1 MVAHDPAGD
10 VSVDVEA
17 LPLIDL
23 RRVSRGYRGEDGQ
36 LVHALDDVTLTIGP
50 GEFVCLTGPSGS
62 GKSTLLNIVGCLDRP
77 TGGAYHFAGVEVSGL
92 DANGRARLRRDSMG
106 FVFQASH
113 LLDRETARA
122 NVELPGAYRGL
133 GRDERRR
140 RADEL
145 LGMLGLAAK
154 AEQSVSVLSGGERQ
168 RVVIARALMNGGR
181 VILADEPTAALDA
194 AQSEEVMSALAAL
207 AARGH
212 TVVVAS
218 HDPSASLRAARTVAL
233 RDGRVVADSGADPSK
248 GGSALSAMPPPTE
261 PSFWHTVERA
271 VRYGWRSLQARPL
284 FTTLATLSVAL
295 GAWCVI
301 ATLSLAAGAYDE
313 TTAAM
318 GRMGADEIYALG
330 QWPEGNDLRLTPQ
343 DALAV
348 GELPAV
354 RHASIVAFATLVVR
368 GAAGQAEPH
377 VVATSGGFMPQF
389 MHMEYTLA
397 SGRNISPADDAAR
410 SRVVVISS
418 PLRDKLFGPGADAI
432 GAPVWIANAMFT
444 VQGVLAPHPIYSQAM
459 YQERNQFDESIYA
472 SFSAL
477 RDVAGDAVGDQIGG
491 PQIMAKAVHLSRV
504 QEAVAAIRDLL
515 IRRHGM
521 DPDILHVVA
530 DNSFVD
536 TYWAKVHNRLVLLGI
551 LAAVTFLSGGCAITA
566 VMLTAARARAAEIA
580 LHMAVGARR
589 RDVVWQFLTESSLI
603 AAVGGVAGAA
613 LGYATGSILATVLET
628 PINYDA
634 WFLPA
639 AVGCAVVVGLLCG
652 IAPARRA
659 AAVDP
664 ATVLADA

>member
-1 MVAHDPAGD
+1 MVAHDRAG

-23 RRVSRGYRGEDGQ
+23 RGVSRSYRGEDGQ
-36 LVHALDDVTLTIGP
+36 LVHALADVTLKIGP

-77 TGGAYHFAGVEVSGL
+77 TAGAYHFTGVEVSGL
-92 DANGRARLRRDSMG
+92 DADGRARLRRDSMG

-113 LLDRETARA
+113 LLDRETART
-122 NVELPGAYRGL
+122 NVELPAAFRGL

-145 LGMLGLAAK
+145 LRTLGLAAK

-194 AQSEEVMSALAAL
+194 AQGEEVMSALAAL

-218 HDPSASLRAARTVAL
+218 HDPAASLRAARTVAL
-233 RDGRVVADSGADPSK
+233 RDGRVVADSGAEPAK
-248 GGSALSAMPPPTE
+248 GGSAPSAMPPAPE
-261 PSFWHTVERA
+261 PSFWRTVERA

-354 RHASIVAFATLVVR
+354 RHASIVAFATLVAR
-368 GAAGQAEPH
+368 GATGQAEPH

-432 GAPVWIANAMFT
+432 GAPVWIANTMFT

-459 YQERNQFDESIYA
+459 YQERNQ
-472 SFSAL
+472 
-477 RDVAGDAVGDQIGG
+477 
-491 PQIMAKAVHLSRV
+491 
-504 QEAVAAIRDLL
+504 EAVAAIRDLL

-521 DPDILHVVA
+521 DPDILRVVS

-566 VMLTAARARAAEIA
+566 VMLTAVRARAAEIA

-589 RDVVWQFLTESSLI
+589 REVVWQFLTESSLI
-603 AAVGGVAGAA
+603 AVVGGVAGAA
-613 LGYATGSILATVLET
+613 LGYATGSILATVLGAR
-628 PINYDA
+628 INYDA

-664 ATVLADA
+664 ATVLANA

>member
-1 MVAHDPAGD
+1 MVAHDHAG
-10 VSVDVEA
+10 VSVDVEVP
-17 LPLIDL
+17 PLIDL
-23 RRVSRGYRGEDGQ
+23 RGVSRSYGGEDGQ
-36 LVHALDDVTLTIGP
+36 LVHALADVTLTIGP

-77 TGGAYHFAGVEVSGL
+77 TAGAYRFAGVEVSGL
-92 DANGRARLRRDSMG
+92 DSDGRARLRRDSMG

-122 NVELPGAYRGL
+122 NVELPAAYRGL

-181 VILADEPTAALDA
+181 LILADEPTAALDA
-194 AQSEEVMSALAAL
+194 AQGEEVMSALTAL

-233 RDGRVVADSGADPSK
+233 RDGRVVADSGVEPTKRGNAP
-248 GGSALSAMPPPTE
+248 SAMSPATE

-318 GRMGADEIYALG
+318 GRMGADEIYASG

-354 RHASIVAFATLVVR
+354 RHASIVAFATLVAR

-432 GAPVWIANAMFT
+432 GAPVWIANTMFT

-472 SFSAL
+472 PFSAL
-477 RDVAGDAVGDQIGG
+477 RDVAGDAVGDQPGG

-521 DPDILHVVA
+521 DPDMLHVVS

-566 VMLTAARARAAEIA
+566 VMLTAVRARAAEIA
-580 LHMAVGARR
+580 LHMAVGARP

-603 AAVGGVAGAA
+603 AVVGGVAGAA
-613 LGYATGSILATVLET
+613 LGYATGSILATVLGAR
-628 PINYDA
+628 INYDA

-664 ATVLADA
+664 ATVLANA